1 MKLKSVRRFGTAI
14 FCVWAVIIATVQ
26 ADEEHG
32 SEALRVY
39 YSDLYLELASRE
51 LEDVPFTHSEV
62 VVKPDD
68 SLLSIAT
75 QHRFEQLD
83 AYHLAAALYETNTH
97 AFTDGDA
104 SALIVGARIKLPTV
118 TDIFVAQDRYEN
130 LRVVGDTLDFNFN
143 VNQMRSAMRW
153 PFGKSLVMIGPSAK
167 DELPRNQVVTLT
179 SYRPNA
185 VATQPQGSSDFLA
198 RASQSAG
205 NTGPRVGAAA
215 EIEQEP
221 TYSKWQS
228 QVTDIDEPAA
238 AAGVSAYP
246 AIKEHKAVQPDAAL
260 ATTAVVDPASV
271 SEPAAAEAVETVRVE
286 AVSLEDIE
294 PMLEPAPEPPA
305 QPQPELA
312 AASTAQHIEVSPT
325 VEPVSNRPAVK
336 PALIPA
342 PAPALAVTKNAVE
355 QQEVV
360 ADADVKGTGAM
371 SAVTADK
378 PAPAVDMNFL
388 GAAKNTGSTGVV
400 AVDPLSHSVEWRF
413 DSEASVGTVLD
424 QLASYVGYELVSADA
439 SVLNTYAK
447 PLPVIQRQVSGVS
460 AEEGFAILAGRGL
473 ETVFDHVARS
483 VKHIPRQSENV
494 RKIAR
499 ISRDQDQKPSATH
512 DKIIQVSGIGA
523 MLDQFPADMLDAA
536 DRHAARCNSTEHN
549 QMPESAR
556 LYEAIAVR
564 LGRQTPEPVVRGLA
578 DWYESPVGRKVLSL
592 AQLEID
598 EAKLQRFEVAKK
610 RKPLIRSIYEN
621 TVTGQG
627 IAGIAIELEYAGW
640 ELSGCQQ
647 RAELSGDVKAM
658 NQEMVH
664 GQGIKKKSGKLESLL
679 QEDMLRTLAYQFS
692 SLGEVELK
700 EYAQITEQYAGV
712 YAELQQAI
720 IAAIQSETKE
730 VIVSSLH

>member
-1 MKLKSVRRFGTAI
+1 M
-14 FCVWAVIIATVQ
+14 VIASVQ
-26 ADEEHG
+26 AVEEHG

-39 YSDLYLELASRE
+39 YSDLYLELANRE
-51 LEDVPFTHSEV
+51 LEDVPFAHTEV
-62 VVKPDD
+62 VVKPND
-68 SLLSIAT
+68 SILSIAT

-83 AYHLAAALYETNTH
+83 AYHLAAALYETNGH
-97 AFTDGDA
+97 AFTGGDA
-104 SALIVGARIKLPTV
+104 AALIVGARLRLPTV

-130 LRVVGDTLDFNFN
+130 LRVVGDELDFNSD

-179 SYRPNA
+179 SYRPDA
-185 VATQPQGSSDFLA
+185 VAAQPEGSGDFLA

-205 NTGPRVGAAA
+205 TTGPRVGAAPQL
-215 EIEQEP
+215 EPEP

-228 QVTDIDEPAA
+228 QVEDIAETAA
-238 AAGVSAYP
+238 AAPVVSAP
-246 AIKEHKAVQPDAAL
+246 AISEQKTAEPDTTL
-260 ATTAVVDPASV
+260 VTTAVVVPLA
-271 SEPAAAEAVETVRVE
+271 SEPAAPEAVETVRAE

-294 PMLEPAPEPPA
+294 PTPEPVPEH
-305 QPQPELA
+305 PTPLQPELA
-312 AASTAQHIEVSPT
+312 AASTAHHIEVSPT
-325 VEPVSNRPAVK
+325 PEPVINKPSVAPA
-336 PALIPA
+336 PIPV
-342 PAPALAVTKNAVE
+342 PAPALAVSKSDGE

-360 ADADVKGTGAM
+360 ADADGKSDSAM
-371 SAVTADK
+371 QTVTADK
-378 PAPAVDMNFL
+378 PVQDQPLQEVDVNYL
-388 GAAKNTGSTGVV
+388 GTVKNAGSTGVV
-400 AVDPLSHSVEWRF
+400 AVDPLSHRVEWRF